1 MLVLETCNMHKNVN
15 VGVPGTFRPL
25 ELKKGSLNSKSIYT
39 NTQCVNPALELLDE
53 VHQWVQW

>member
-53 VHQWVQW
+53 VHQ